1 MHGKSLRI
9 THLFV
14 GSPNPKSNSHQ
25 RSHHLQP
32 PAQPWTAT
40 CAATRQPPA
49 SCVAPAQPAATNP
62 ASCAASVQPLRNQ
75 QPPTQPP
82 AQPTCAATQPPVQP
96 YAIREP
102 PTQPLPVQ
110 SSPSPVMADSLKE
123 VVPAHMVP
131 VPSPVPLYL
140 GGKRKTRWILG
151 KEPKPA
157 ESDPKFDEWV
167 SDNCIILG
175 WMFNSMED
183 RVYHMFMYHDTV
195 HGLWTALTQMY
206 AHARNESRIF
216 ELYREVSHASQTS
229 LELSVADFFGYL
241 QTRWEELAQYEPL
254 SDFPSDGAVESK
266 RLDRRHTYQ
275 FLMGLKS
282 EFETLRTQILNTSP
296 LPSLYEAFAIVDGD
310 ERRHRILPSLSLP
323 ESSSI
328 VPDQR
333 AFAAASGTHLYCQHC
348 RKPGHLI
355 DRCWVLHPELKQQ
368 FSRPRGGGRGGGRS
382 GGEVEAGAVAE
393 VDSMPANLPDFKQL
407 QLQIA
412 QLQSH
417 LGLAT
422 ASQSSGPTAAIVAET
437 PTALHGKS
445 GHPTWILDSGA
456 NNHDCQGDACLSS
469 DITLSSVY
477 YDLTSKKIF
486 GRGYERDG
494 LYYFGDPLP
503 SILTAT
509 YLINRTPSRVL
520 NGKAPLH
527 ILQPASTLFPI
538 IPRVFGCTCFV
549 QNRSPTRTKLDDKA
563 VRCIFLGYSSMSK
576 GYRCYDPV
584 TRHMYHSLDVTFLE
598 TVLFFSNSTP
608 NPGSEILA
616 ADEPIPPRP
625 LPILEPTSPTPTPNG
640 SLSPIASQDPVYVDD
655 IIITG
660 DDASGIVQV
669 KCGLRKAFDI
679 KDLGPLRYFLGIE
692 VARSRHGISLSQ
704 RKYSLDLLQD
714 TGMFGCRP
722 ASTPMVPNLKI
733 SAESGDLLPDP
744 SIYQRLVGV
753 ITPSFVPSSAQIA
766 DMFTK
771 SIGPSLLKS
780 SLVKLG
786 LVDIFASA

>member
-1 MHGKSLRI
+1 MAI
-9 THLFV
+9 
-14 GSPNPKSNSHQ
+14 SPNPKSNSHQ

-62 ASCAASVQPLRNQ
+62 TSCAASVQPLRNQ
-75 QPPTQPP
+75 TATTTNP
-82 AQPTCAATQPPVQP
+82 ASCAAHL
-96 YAIREP
+96 RNN
-102 PTQPLPVQ
+102 
-110 SSPSPVMADSLKE
+110 
-123 VVPAHMVP
+123 PASCAALRNQRATNP
-131 VPSPVPLYL
+131 ASARALYL

-310 ERRHRILPSLSLP
+310 ERRRRILPSLSLP

-368 FSRPRGGGRGGGRS
+368 FSRPRGGGRGRGGGRS
-382 GGEVEAGAVAE
+382 GGRGRGTPRTGAVAE

-422 ASQSSGPTAAIVAET
+422 ASQFSGPTAALVVET
-437 PTALHGKS
+437 PTALH
-445 GHPTWILDSGA
+445 
-456 NNHDCQGDACLSS
+456 
-469 DITLSSVY
+469 
-477 YDLTSKKIF
+477 
-486 GRGYERDG
+486 
-494 LYYFGDPLP
+494 
-503 SILTAT
+503 
-509 YLINRTPSRVL
+509 
-520 NGKAPLH
+520 
-527 ILQPASTLFPI
+527 
-538 IPRVFGCTCFV
+538 
-549 QNRSPTRTKLDDKA
+549 
-563 VRCIFLGYSSMSK
+563 
-576 GYRCYDPV
+576 
-584 TRHMYHSLDVTFLE
+584 
-598 TVLFFSNSTP
+598 
-608 NPGSEILA
+608 
-616 ADEPIPPRP
+616 DEPIPPRP

-640 SLSPIASQDPVYVDD
+640 SLSPIASQDPGPRAQAPLPASSSESGMSSPFVSD
-655 IIITG
+655 IPPPRAT
-660 DDASGIVQV
+660 VQV
-669 KCGLRKAFDI
+669 D
-679 KDLGPLRYFLGIE
+679 
-692 VARSRHGISLSQ
+692 
-704 RKYSLDLLQD
+704 
-714 TGMFGCRP
+714 
-722 ASTPMVPNLKI
+722 
-733 SAESGDLLPDP
+733 
-744 SIYQRLVGV
+744 
-753 ITPSFVPSSAQIA
+753 
-766 DMFTK
+766 
-771 SIGPSLLKS
+771 
-780 SLVKLG
+780 
-786 LVDIFASA
+786 